1 MPALVVV
8 GVSHHAASVE
18 VRERLAFDHATWRS
32 AAPATLPTVLLSTC
46 NRVEVYAWAEARTAL
61 AIQRIERS
69 LARAAGLDLADLHPL
84 LQRRRGQ
91 DALLHL
97 VRVAA
102 GLDSMVVGEEQI
114 GGQIREAL
122 RLAGQSQRLP
132 TSLRGIFERAAES
145 ARRIRG
151 GTRLGSVPSIAS
163 AAVHVAQRTLPMSLS
178 SQAAV
183 VLGAGVMAKTA
194 AQCLLALGAHV
205 TLLNRTPEH
214 ARSIARSLRGD
225 VDVGSLDDLSSVL
238 PDAAMLIGATASRHP
253 VVLVDVLRAAVAR
266 RERPLLVLDIA
277 LPRDV
282 DPRVRNLDNV
292 QLIDLDDLERLCPVD
307 AAERQAELRHAESLA
322 SAEAE
327 RMARWLRLRS
337 ASPVIAELRT
347 YGERVRAR
355 ELRRSSSRLKDLTPD
370 QIAAVEALTAGIV
383 NKLLHGPTL
392 ALRDAATR
400 PNGLSRSRS
409 RILQVLRPEE
419 GRTA

>member
-1 MPALVVV
+1 MPGLVVV
-8 GVSHHAASVE
+8 GLSHHAASVE
-18 VRERLAFDHATWRS
+18 VRERLALDHATWRA
-32 AAPATLPTVLLSTC
+32 AAPAALPTVLLSTC
-46 NRVEVYAWAEARTAL
+46 NRVEVYAWADTRMAG

-69 LARAAGLDLADLHPL
+69 LARAAGLRPAELEPH

-114 GGQIREAL
+114 GGQIRQAV
-122 RLAGQSQRLP
+122 RLAEQFQHLP
-132 TSLRGIFERAAES
+132 APLRGTFQRAAES

-163 AAVHVAQRTLPMSLS
+163 AAVHVAQRMLPSPLS
-178 SQAAV
+178 GQSAV

-194 AQCLLALGAHV
+194 AQCLLALGARV

-214 ARSIARSLRGD
+214 ARSIARGLRGE
-225 VDVGSLDDLSSVL
+225 VRVGSLDELSTVL
-238 PDAAMLIGATASRHP
+238 PDATVLIGATASRQP
-253 VVLVDVLRAAVAR
+253 IVLPEAIPEAVAQR
-266 RERPLLVLDIA
+266 AQPLLVLDIA
-277 LPRDV
+277 VPRDV
-282 DPRVRNLDNV
+282 DRRVGMLQGV
-292 QLIDLDDLERLCPVD
+292 QLMDLDDLERWCPID
-307 AAERQAELRHAESLA
+307 ASVRHAELRHAEALA
-322 SAEAE
+322 GAEAE

-370 QIAAVEALTAGIV
+370 QVAAVEALTAGIV

>member
-1 MPALVVV
+1 MPGLVVV
-8 GVSHHAASVE
+8 GLSHHAASVE
-18 VRERLAFDHATWRS
+18 VRERLAFDQATWRA
-32 AAPATLPTVLLSTC
+32 AAPAALPTVLLSTC
-46 NRVEVYAWAEARTAL
+46 NRVEVYAWAETRNSV

-69 LARAAGLDLADLHPL
+69 LARAAGLSLAELHPHL
-84 LQRRRGQ
+84 LRRRGQ
-91 DALLHL
+91 EALLHL

-102 GLDSMVVGEEQI
+102 GLDSMVVGEDQI
-114 GGQIREAL
+114 GGQIKEAV
-122 RLAGQSQRLP
+122 RLAEQSQRLP
-132 TSLRGIFERAAES
+132 APLRSVFQRAAES
-145 ARRIRG
+145 ARRVRG

-163 AAVHVAQRTLPMSLS
+163 AAVHVAQRTLPSPLS
-178 SQAAV
+178 GQSAV

-194 AQCLLALGAHV
+194 AQCLLALGARV

-214 ARSIARSLRGD
+214 ARTVARRLRGD
-225 VDVGSLDDLSSVL
+225 VQVGSLDELASRL
-238 PDAAMLIGATASRHP
+238 ADAAVLIGATASRQP
-253 VVLVDVLRAAVAR
+253 VVQTEVLR
-266 RERPLLVLDIA
+266 ETLTRPLLVLDIA

-282 DPRVRNLDNV
+282 EPSARRLENV

-307 AAERQAELRHAESLA
+307 VAERQAELRHAESLA
-322 SAEAE
+322 AAEAE

-347 YGERVRAR
+347 YGERIRAR
-355 ELRRSSSRLKDLTPD
+355 ELRRSSARLKDLTPD

-400 PNGLSRSRS
+400 PNGLNRSRS
-409 RILQVLRPEE
+409 RILQVLRPQE